1 MAKVRTG
8 LSGDTY
14 VESRPKKS
22 RQGNGKHSKYSAT
35 SRNSAR
41 KRTRGQGKWRTLK
54 CPLLLLPS

>member
-1 MAKVRTG
+1 MATRTG
-8 LSGDTY
+8 LSGDTL

-41 KRTRGQGKWRTLK
+41 KRNRGQGK
-54 CPLLLLPS
+54 

>member
-8 LSGDTY
+8 VSGDTF

-35 SRNSAR
+35 SRNSSR
-41 KRTRGQGKWRTLK
+41 KKYRGQGR
-54 CPLLLLPS
+54 